1 MQIGT
6 QALMSLFAEGL
17 LTSCLLDSGDGVT
30 HVIPVVDGT
39 ILSHAIRRSNVAGR
53 HIT

>member
-1 MQIGT
+1 
-6 QALMSLFAEGL
+6 MSLFAEGL
-17 LTSCLLDSGDGVT
+17 FTSCLLDSGDGVT

-39 ILSHAIRRSNVAGR
+39 ILNHAIKRSNVAGR